1 MKTISKTALLRAGV
15 APLFFGAMLPAMAFA
30 QGAQDAAA
38 GDEGTAIVVTGS
50 RIATPNQISAA
61 PVTSISA
68 ENIRES
74 GYSKIEDLANTLP
87 QVFAGQSSGVSNGA
101 DGTATIDLRGLGPSR
116 TVVLIDGRRLMPG
129 NVTGG
134 AGADLN
140 FIPGA
145 LVQSVDLLT
154 GGASSTYGADAV
166 AGVVNFKM
174 NRGFRGIRL
183 DGQYGFY
190 SHNNDYDNV
199 QEVVNRKYR
208 APGGTTNQG
217 GAYDA
222 TLAFGVGFDDD
233 RGSIV
238 GYAGYR
244 HDSAITQEGYDYSV
258 CTLNPDANNSYFDCG
273 GSGTPARAR
282 IGGISAANA
291 ALAGLATAGSYTLT
305 DSGALTPYSAARDA
319 YNFGPVNY
327 FRRPSNRYTGGV
339 FAEYEI
345 DEHFKPYMDFMFMD
359 YSTKA
364 QIAAAGA
371 FYGPRTVN
379 CDNPFLQGT
388 QTGTA
393 ICGAALGTATN
404 ANFLLGKRNIEGGPR
419 FNDIG
424 FNQFRVVTGMRG
436 DIDEAWNYDA
446 YVQFGQIKV
455 ANTYRNDTSNL
466 KIDRA
471 LNVRNVGGVATCQ
484 SVIDGTDPSCVPYNV
499 FTPNGITSDA
509 AAYIGI
515 PLVLTGTT
523 KQTLVNGSVVGDL
536 GKYGFTSPFSEEGVK
551 VVFGAEYRKEQ
562 LSTQPDQ
569 AYINGDGAGQG
580 GPTLPIDGQYT
591 VKDLFTEVN
600 LPLVTDRPFFDALAV
615 TLGYRHSSYDVLGA
629 TSQNKADTYKIEGT
643 WSPIPDIKFRG
654 SYNRAVRSPNIA
666 ELFFNQQIGLFSGSD
681 PCVGA
686 TPSATAAQ
694 CALTGV
700 TAAQYGNLE
709 ENTAA
714 QYNQLSGG
722 NLNLRP
728 EKADT
733 FTAGVILTPSFFRGL
748 TVSVDYFNIKVKDAV
763 GTIGS
768 QVILNQCIQTG
779 SQNFCGLINRAP
791 ASAGAAAGSLWLDES
806 GFVNNQTTNTGSLKT
821 SGWDIN
827 GNYQT
832 SIGNNKL
839 RWQFVGTVLDKYVA
853 QPLTDG
859 FSYDCAGYYG
869 ITCGNPSPKF
879 RFQTNLKWTFA
890 NDIALTGRW
899 RYLSK
904 VKVDTISP
912 DPDLNSPGA
921 APTID
926 ERLKAQSYIDIQASL
941 PLKDT
946 ITLRLGMNNVFDKNP
961 PLVSQASL
969 GGFGNGNTFPGTYDF
984 LGRQLFVNI
993 TADF

>member
-1 MKTISKTALLRAGV
+1 MKNISRSALLRASV
-15 APLFFGAMLPAMAFA
+15 APVILGVMLPAAAIA
-30 QGAQDAAA
+30 QEQPAAENA
-38 GDEGTAIVVTGS
+38 ETIVVTGS

-61 PVTSISA
+61 PVTTLSA

-129 NVTGG
+129 NIGGG

-145 LVQSVDLLT
+145 LVQAVDLLT

-183 DGQYGFY
+183 DGQYSLY
-190 SHNNDYDNV
+190 SHKNDDEDI
-199 QEVVNRKYR
+199 QAVVNRKYR
-208 APGGTTNQG
+208 APAGNTNTG

-244 HDSAITQEGYDYSV
+244 HDSAITQAGYDYSV
-258 CTLNPDANNSYFDCG
+258 CTLNPDAANNYFDCG
-273 GSGTPARAR
+273 GSGTPARPR

-291 ALAGLATAGSYTLT
+291 ALAGIPTASSYTLT
-305 DSGALTPYSAARDA
+305 DNGTLTPYSSLRDA

-327 FRRPSNRYTGGV
+327 FRRPSDRYTAGL

-388 QTGTA
+388 QTGRA
-393 ICGAALGTATN
+393 ICGAALGTNAT
-404 ANFLLGKRNIEGGPR
+404 ADFLLGKRNIEGGPR

-424 FNQFRVVTGMRG
+424 FNQFRIVTGLRG
-436 DIDEAWNYDA
+436 DISDAWNYDA

-455 ANTYRNDTSNL
+455 ANTYRNDTSNT
-466 KIDRA
+466 KIDNA
-471 LNVRNVGGVATCQ
+471 LNVVNVGGVATCQ
-484 SVIDGTDPSCVPYNV
+484 SVVDGTDPSCVPYNV
-499 FTPNGITSDA
+499 FTPNGVTPAA

-523 KQTLVNGSVVGDL
+523 KETIVNGSVVGDL
-536 GKYGFTSPFSEEGVK
+536 GMYGFKSPFAEDGVK
-551 VVFGAEYRKEQ
+551 IVLGAEYRKEQ
-562 LSTQPDQ
+562 LATQPDQ

-580 GPTLPIDGQYT
+580 GPTLPIEGQYT
-591 VKDLFTEVN
+591 VKDLFTEAN
-600 LPLVTDRPFFDALAV
+600 IPLVMDRPFFDALAL
-615 TLGYRHSSYDVLGA
+615 TLGYRHSSYNVQGA
-629 TSQNKADTYKIEGT
+629 TSQNKADTFKIEGT
-643 WSPIPDIKFRG
+643 WSPIRDIKFRG
-654 SYNRAVRSPNIA
+654 SFNRAVRSPNIS
-666 ELFFNQQIGLFSGSD
+666 ELFFNQQVGLFSGSD
-681 PCVGA
+681 PCAGA
-686 TPSATAAQ
+686 APSATAAQ

-700 TAAQYGNLE
+700 TAAQYGNIDV
-709 ENTAA
+709 NSAA

-728 EKADT
+728 EKANT
-733 FTAGVILTPSFFRGL
+733 WTAGVILQPSFVPGL
-748 TVSVDYFNIKVKDAV
+748 LFSVDYFNIKVKDAV

-768 QVILNQCIQTG
+768 QVILNQCIQSG
-779 SQNFCGLINRAP
+779 DPFFCSKINRSP

-821 SGWDIN
+821 SGFDLN
-827 GNYQT
+827 GNYST

-839 RWQFVGTVLDKYVA
+839 RWQFVGTVLDKYIA
-853 QPLTDG
+853 QPITGG
-859 FSYDCAGYYG
+859 FSYDCAGFYG

-890 NDIALTGRW
+890 NDIALTARW
-899 RYLSK
+899 RHLSK
-904 VKVDTISP
+904 VKVDTISS
-912 DPDLNSPGA
+912 DPDLASPGA
-921 APTID
+921 APTVD
-926 ERLKAQSYIDIQASL
+926 EVLKAQNYIDLQASL

-984 LGRQLFVNI
+984 LGRQLFVNL

>member
-1 MKTISKTALLRAGV
+1 MKTISKTALLRASA
-15 APLFFGAMLPAMAFA
+15 APLIIGALLPATVYA
-30 QGAQDAAA
+30 QQAAEE
-38 GDEGTAIVVTGS
+38 EGPAIVVTGS
-50 RIATPNQISAA
+50 RIALPNQISAA
-61 PVTSISA
+61 PVTTIGA
-68 ENIRES
+68 ETIRES

-87 QVFAGQSSGVSNGA
+87 QVFAGQSSGISNGA

-116 TVVLIDGRRLMPG
+116 TVVLVDGRRLMPG
-129 NVTGG
+129 NIGG
-134 AGADLN
+134 SSGADLN
-140 FIPGA
+140 FIPSA
-145 LVQSVDLLT
+145 LVQGVDLLT

-174 NRGFRGIRL
+174 NRTFRGIRL

-190 SHNNDYDNV
+190 SHNNDYDNI
-199 QEVVNRKYR
+199 QDTVNKRFR
-208 APGGTTNQG
+208 APGGTHNTG

-244 HDSAITQEGYDYSV
+244 HDSAITQAGYDFSV
-258 CTLNPDANNSYFDCG
+258 CSLDDNGADYFQCG

-291 ALAGLATAGSYTLT
+291 ALAGLPTSAGGYTLT
-305 DSGALTPYSAARDA
+305 DSGALRPYSSATDA

-327 FRRPSNRYTGGV
+327 FRRPSDRYTAGL

-371 FYGPRTVN
+371 FYGPRSVN

-393 ICGAALGTATN
+393 LCGAALGTDAT
-404 ANFLLGKRNIEGGPR
+404 ADFLLGKRNVEGGPR
-419 FNDIG
+419 YNDIG

-436 DIDEAWNYDA
+436 DITDAWTYDA
-446 YVQFGQIKV
+446 YVQYGQIKV
-455 ANTYRNDTSNL
+455 ANVYRNDTSNT

-471 LNVRNVGGVATCQ
+471 LNVVSVNGTATCQ
-484 SVIDGTDPSCVPYNV
+484 SVVDGTDPLCVPYNV
-499 FTPNGITSDA
+499 FTPGGITPEA

-523 KQTLVNGSVVGDL
+523 KETVVNGTVVGDL
-536 GKYGFTSPFSEEGVK
+536 GKYGLTSPFTDEGLKIVL
-551 VVFGAEYRKEQ
+551 GAEYRKEQ
-562 LSTQPDQ
+562 LETQPDS

-580 GPTLPIDGQYT
+580 GPTLPIAGQYT
-591 VKDLFTEVN
+591 VKDLFGE
-600 LPLVTDRPFFDALAV
+600 LAIPLVTDKPFFDALAL
-615 TLGYRHSSYDVLGA
+615 TLGYRHSSYNVTGA
-629 TSQNKADTYKIEGT
+629 TRQNKADTFKIEGT
-643 WSPIPDIKFRG
+643 WAPIPDIKFRG
-654 SYNRAVRSPNIA
+654 SFNRAVRSPNIA
-666 ELFFNQQIGLFSGSD
+666 ELFQNQAVQLFGGND
-681 PCVGA
+681 PCAG
-686 TPSATAAQ
+686 TNPTATAAQ

-700 TAAQYGNLE
+700 TAAQYGNIVV
-709 ENTAA
+709 NSAQ
-714 QYNQLSGG
+714 QYNQFTGG

-728 EKADT
+728 EKANSW
-733 FTAGVILTPSFFRGL
+733 TAGVVLQPQGIARGL
-748 TVSVDYFNIKVKDAV
+748 TLSVDYFNIKVKDAV
-763 GTIGS
+763 GTIGA

-779 SQNFCGLINRAP
+779 DPQFCSLINRSP

-821 SGWDIN
+821 AGFDIN
-827 GNYQT
+827 GNYGT
-832 SIGNNKL
+832 SIGNNRL
-839 RWQFVGTVLDKYVA
+839 RWQFVGTVLDKYVN
-853 QPLTDG
+853 QPLTNG
-859 FSYDCAGYYG
+859 FSYDCAGLFG
-869 ITCGNPSPKF
+869 PTCGNPSPKF

-890 NDIALTGRW
+890 NDIALTARY

-904 VKVDTISP
+904 VRVDTEDS
-912 DPDLNSPGA
+912 DPDLAIPGN
-921 APTID
+921 APAVDHKID
-926 ERLKAQSYIDIQASL
+926 EQYYVDLQVSF

-946 ITLRLGMNNVFDKNP
+946 ITLRMGMNNVFDKNAP
-961 PLVSQASL
+961 VISSSSQ
-969 GGFGNGNTFPGTYDF
+969 GGFANGNTFPGTYDY
-984 LGRQLFVNI
+984 LGRQLFVNL